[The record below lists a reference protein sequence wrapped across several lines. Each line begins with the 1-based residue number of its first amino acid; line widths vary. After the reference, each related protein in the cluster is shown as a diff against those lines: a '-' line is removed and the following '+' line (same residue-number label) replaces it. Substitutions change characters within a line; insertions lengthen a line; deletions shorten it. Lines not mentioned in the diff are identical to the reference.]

1 MFKKAVRSQA
11 KLKLAITGPS
21 GSGKTYSALRLARG
35 IAPNGKIALIDTEN
49 NSASLYSDGFDF
61 DSASIDP
68 PYTIDKYITAIKTA
82 EKAGYDVLIVDS
94 LTHAWAGEGGLLQQ
108 KEQLDARGGNSYT
121 NWAKMTPLQEK
132 FIAALLH
139 SKVHLIA
146 TIRSKQDYVL
156 QENKSGKQAPVKVG
170 LAPVQRDG
178 LEYEFTAVLDVAMN
192 HEAVA
197 SKDRTRLFDGKIMQL
212 SEEHGTMLREWMES
226 ASPEQQAPQGE
237 ADKEEA
243 AANPSNDEKPKG
255 TGTGKIQP
263 AVSPRVAMIAS
274 LIKLAKERK
283 WVNAD
288 VTKFIVAAYGKAGT
302 NEMSE
307 DEIQDLMAA
316 IKQFSP
322 AEAMALMGD
331 AKDAEVVNDPAN

>member
-11 KLKLAITGPS
+11 KLKLGITGPS
-21 GSGKTYSALRLARG
+21 GSGKTFSALRLARG
-35 IAPNGKIALIDTEN
+35 IAPKGKIALIDTEN

-68 PYTIDKYITAIKTA
+68 PYTIDKYIAAIKAA

-192 HEAVA
+192 HEAAA
-197 SKDRTRLFDGKIMQL
+197 SKDRTGLFDGKIMLL
-212 SEEHGTMLREWMES
+212 SEEHGVMLRDWMAS
-226 ASPEQQAPQGE
+226 AAPTQSAPQGE
-237 ADKEEA
+237 VAKTTAPVIHESPKK
-243 AANPSNDEKPKG
+243 ANPAALEAPR
-255 TGTGKIQP
+255 P
-263 AVSPRVAMIAS
+263 AVSPRVALVANIV
-274 LIKLAKERK
+274 KQAKERK
-283 WVNAD
+283 WTNAN
-288 VTKFIVAAYGKAGT
+288 VTEFIRAAYGKAGT
-302 NEMSE
+302 NDMSE
-307 DEIQDLMAA
+307 GELQDLLSG
-316 IKQFSP
+316 IKQFSHI
-322 AEAMALMGD
+322 EAMGLVENTKYADALI
-331 AKDAEVVNDPAN
+331 DPGN

>member
-21 GSGKTYSALRLARG
+21 GSGKTFSALRLARG
-35 IAPNGKIALIDTEN
+35 IAPKGKIALIDTEN

-61 DSASIDP
+61 DSAPIDP
-68 PYTIDKYITAIKTA
+68 PYTIDKYIKAIKAA
-82 EKAGYDVLIVDS
+82 EEAGYDVLIVDS

-139 SKVHLIA
+139 SKIHIIA

-170 LAPVQRDG
+170 MAPVQRDG

-192 HEAVA
+192 HEAAA
-197 SKDRTRLFDGKIMQL
+197 SKDRTGLFDGKIMML
-212 SEEHGTMLREWMES
+212 SETHGEMLRQWMEG
-226 ASPEQQAPQGE
+226 AQ
-237 ADKEEA
+237 
-243 AANPSNDEKPKG
+243 PSVETEP
-255 TGTGKIQP
+255 
-263 AVSPRVAMIAS
+263 
-274 LIKLAKERK
+274 AKEIIVPPKEPAQPKFDRGLIVK
-283 WVNAD
+283 AAKKHGWMNEH
-288 VTKFIVAAYGKAGT
+288 VTQFIRAAYNVEST
-302 NEMSE
+302 VSMTDTQLE
-307 DEIQDLMAA
+307 DLLAA
-316 IKQFSP
+316 IEGMP
-322 AEAMALMGD
+322 P
-331 AKDAEVVNDPAN
+331 KDAIEIALSTKDEN